1 MNTYAKQEQLI
12 FWNIFDEILIQNG
25 EPFELLHEKSGEV
38 TFWGVV
44 NKKKS
49 LIDLG
54 LSVEFSVK
62 KETLRVNIYMRNNID
77 LYEYLYERKD
87 EIEQRLGFNVIWN
100 DKCPHSN
107 TRRIEYNISFVSGDR
122 DGYINLIEEALPI
135 IVSFKEVFTEY
146 IENLVD
152 F

>member
-12 FWNIFDEILIQNG
+12 FWNIFDDILIQNG

-54 LSVEFSVK
+54 LSVDFSVQ
-62 KETLRVNIYMRNNID
+62 KETLRINIYMRNKID

-87 EIEQRLGFNVIWN
+87 EIEQKLGFNVIWN

-122 DGYINLIEEALPI
+122 NGYMDLIEEALPI
-135 IVSFKEVFTEY
+135 IASFKEVFTGY

>member
-122 DGYINLIEEALPI
+122 DGYI